1 MDLRTI
7 LGILVALV
15 ALWAL
20 ILAIFWAVRPRTIA
34 VREVLGLVPDVI
46 RLLRSIIG
54 DRSAPLGVRVVLI
67 GLVAWILSPIDLIPE
82 FIPVLGPI
90 DDVVVAVIALR
101 YVRRRL
107 GVENLRA
114 RWSGSRDGFEVLLRV
129 IGTG

>member
-7 LGILVALV
+7 LGILLALV

-20 ILAIFWAVRPRTIA
+20 VLAIFWAVRPKEIA
-34 VREVLGLVPDVI
+34 VREVLRLVPDVI
-46 RLLRSIIG
+46 RMLRSIIG
-54 DRSAPLGVRVVLI
+54 DGSAPLGVRVVLI

-114 RWSGSRDGFEVLLRV
+114 RWPGTSDGFEVLLRV
-129 IGTG
+129 IGGG